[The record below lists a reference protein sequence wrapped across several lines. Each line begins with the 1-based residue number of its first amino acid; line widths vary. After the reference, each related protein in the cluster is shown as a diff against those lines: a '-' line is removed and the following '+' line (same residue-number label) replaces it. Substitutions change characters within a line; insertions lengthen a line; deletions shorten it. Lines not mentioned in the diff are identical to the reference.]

1 MLANVVLS
9 TLALAG
15 AASAAV
21 SNGGLKL
28 LVPGGD
34 NLWWSACCFSFVMG
48 GPTGHG
54 LPLCPR
60 LCGRLYDI
68 RGDPDF
74 CQFLGKLAKN
84 WRYCVARLVLQWLS
98 LHASGLLYSVRRMSR
113 PSLTSSRLSSP
124 RQCADPIILY
134 QSPASPTT
142 SSGPAARAPSPSSP
156 CGASFLHS
164 YLIHTAN

>member
-1 MLANVVLS
+1 
-9 TLALAG
+9 
-15 AASAAV
+15 
-21 SNGGLKL
+21 
-28 LVPGGD
+28 
-34 NLWWSACCFSFVMG
+34 LWWSACCFSFVMG

-60 LCGRLYDI
+60 LCARLYDI

-74 CQFLGKLAKN
+74 CRFLGKLAKTG
-84 WRYCVARLVLQWLS
+84 AT
-98 LHASGLLYSVRRMSR
+98 ASRDLACNAFRCMHMGLLYSVRRMSR
-113 PSLTSSRLSSP
+113 PSLTSSPRLSSP
-124 RQCADPIILY
+124 RQCADPIILH